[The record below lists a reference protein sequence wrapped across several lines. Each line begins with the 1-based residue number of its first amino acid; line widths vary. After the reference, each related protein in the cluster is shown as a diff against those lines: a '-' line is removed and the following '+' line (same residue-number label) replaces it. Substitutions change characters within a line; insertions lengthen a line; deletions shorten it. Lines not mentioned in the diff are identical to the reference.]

1 MEKEARGQGTW
12 KGLAE
17 LPNMIIQKY
26 NGMWI
31 NTKWKGTYFLLGEAV
46 GEADSAAPYVKVYA
60 VLHLSYFIS
69 MALHPCLSH
78 HIPHFC
84 SSSDNGCSCYPLQT
98 SLCRIVFPACYTKT
112 SLPCSPREGQGRMA
126 LELLSPRST
135 MKQDHRALVMWES
148 PGAAGTGTDGS
159 SAKPDWKISRQSSN
173 PN

>member
-1 MEKEARGQGTW
+1 MKRNLLFIGGSSRGGRFCCTLCE
-12 KGLAE
+12 GLC
-17 LPNMIIQKY
+17 
-26 NGMWI
+26 
-31 NTKWKGTYFLLGEAV
+31 F
-46 GEADSAAPYVKVYA
+46 SCA

-112 SLPCSPREGQGRMA
+112 CLPCSPREGQGRMA

-159 SAKPDWKISRQSSN
+159 SAKPD
-173 PN
+173 